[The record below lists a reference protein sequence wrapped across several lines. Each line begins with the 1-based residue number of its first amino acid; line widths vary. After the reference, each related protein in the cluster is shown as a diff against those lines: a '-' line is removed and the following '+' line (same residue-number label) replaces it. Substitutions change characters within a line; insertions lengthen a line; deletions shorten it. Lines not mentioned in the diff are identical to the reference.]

1 MCNAAKKKKKSI
13 LKVDWSF
20 VFWVAVV
27 PQHQMNTTVCKTY
40 LFGIAASLERLQ
52 SYSLEWAQ
60 LSRDCED
67 FSDQE
72 GSWRWG
78 SSRRRR
84 ATQPREY
91 SNGAGLSAEIWDQ
104 FNGIFSYL
112 CLHVRQQGLH
122 LKLQFLGAVG
132 ENICQIILGL
142 CCRKWIGRVQVHEM
156 S

>member
-1 MCNAAKKKKKSI
+1 MCNAAKKKKKGI

-52 SYSLEWAQ
+52 SYSLEWAK

-84 ATQPREY
+84 ATQPRQY

-104 FNGIFSYL
+104 FNGIFLYL
-112 CLHVRQQGLH
+112 CLHARQQGLH
-122 LKLQFLGAVG
+122 LKLQLLGAVG